1 MAGSINMRLNIYKRY
16 RFIIVSQQNYI
27 KFAIYMAS
35 QETNHVTADTR
46 VTAMKKYKDKKT
58 GLKVVE
64 VKDLS
69 FLRERNHKYGWF
81 RRHYKH
87 LRVRRALKK
96 AGKVVAADPVVAADI
111 YKYYRIPK
119 DHIIL
124 K

>member
-1 MAGSINMRLNIYKRY
+1 
-16 RFIIVSQQNYI
+16 
-27 KFAIYMAS
+27 MAS

-69 FLRERNHKYGWF
+69 FLRERDHKYGWF

-87 LRVRRALKK
+87 MRIRRALKK

-119 DHIIL
+119 DHISI